1 MGTVKKIASPNGIK
15 SEAEQADE
23 KQPGQGET
31 QPGQSE
37 TQQLIYELHDA
48 LAQTLFSASLIAD
61 VLPRLWERDPQ
72 EGLTR
77 LDELRQ
83 LTRVALVEVHSLFD
97 VLGLPSD
104 RPEEEHL

>member
-1 MGTVKKIASPNGIK
+1 MGTVKKNASPNGIK

-23 KQPGQGET
+23 KQPRQG
-31 QPGQSE
+31 E

-61 VLPRLWERDPQ
+61 ILPRLWERDPQ

>member
-1 MGTVKKIASPNGIK
+1 MGTVKKNASPNGIK
-15 SEAEQADE
+15 SVAEQADE
-23 KQPGQGET
+23 KQPRQGELSWA
-31 QPGQSE
+31 GWI
-37 TQQLIYELHDA
+37 QQLIYELHDA

-83 LTRVALVEVHSLFD
+83 LTRVALAEVHSLFD